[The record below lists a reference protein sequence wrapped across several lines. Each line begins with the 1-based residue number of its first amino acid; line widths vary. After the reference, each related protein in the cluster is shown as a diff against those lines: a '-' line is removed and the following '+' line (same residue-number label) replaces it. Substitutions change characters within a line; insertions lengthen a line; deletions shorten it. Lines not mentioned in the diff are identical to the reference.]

1 MNWTIVDSWM
11 EDGDDYN
18 IDRVGH
24 RRWLINPK
32 MKYTGFGAVSGNRG
46 TYSAVY
52 AFDTKNSKAAEYGVA
67 WPAQN
72 MPVEY
77 FGAGFPWSVSMGSTV
92 DISSVKVKLTRES
105 DNKTWNFSSSEADG
119 YFNVNNDGY
128 GQKGCIIFRPDTD
141 EDYEAGDVYNVSIT
155 GLGDGKDVSYSVN
168 FFELGKISKP
178 TEVPTT
184 EPTVSPTEEPSTEPT
199 ITPTEEPSTEP
210 TVAPT
215 EEPGTEPTA
224 TPTIEP
230 TAKPTASPTTKPS
243 DSSKPAAVKLK
254 NANVKKN
261 KVTVYFKKVN
271 NASGYEV
278 RYSTDS
284 KFKKN
289 VKKKLVSSKVSKTTI
304 TLKKSYKKCFIRM
317 RAYTK
322 KNGKKI
328 YGNWGNAFAIS
339 K

>member
-1 MNWTIVDSWM
+1 MIQGASSSNIAWTSWKGCSMNWTIVDSWM

-32 MKYTGFGAVSGNRG
+32 MKYTGFGAVSENRG

-199 ITPTEEPSTEP
+199 
-210 TVAPT
+210 A
-215 EEPGTEPTA
+215 A
-224 TPTIEP
+224 PTIEP
-230 TAKPTASPTTKPS
+230 TAKPTVSPTTKPS
-243 DSSKPAAVKLK
+243 DNSKPAAVKIK

-271 NASGYEV
+271 NVSGYEV
-278 RYSTDS
+278 RYSKDS

-304 TLKKSYKKCFIRM
+304 TLNKSYKKCFIRM

-322 KNGKKI
+322 NNGKKI
-328 YGNWGNAFAIS
+328 YGNWGNTFAVS

>member
-1 MNWTIVDSWM
+1 M
-11 EDGDDYN
+11 E
-18 IDRVGH
+18 
-24 RRWLINPK
+24 
-32 MKYTGFGAVSGNRG
+32 
-46 TYSAVY
+46 
-52 AFDTKNSKAAEYGVA
+52 
-67 WPAQN
+67 Q
-72 MPVEY
+72 
-77 FGAGFPWSVSMGSTV
+77 
-92 DISSVKVKLTRES
+92 
-105 DNKTWNFSSSEADG
+105 
-119 YFNVNNDGY
+119 
-128 GQKGCIIFRPDTD
+128 
-141 EDYEAGDVYNVSIT
+141 DYEAGDVYNVSIT

-178 TEVPTT
+178 TEVK
-184 EPTVSPTEEPSTEPT
+184 
-199 ITPTEEPSTEP
+199 I
-210 TVAPT
+210 
-215 EEPGTEPTA
+215 
-224 TPTIEP
+224 
-230 TAKPTASPTTKPS
+230 
-243 DSSKPAAVKLK
+243 K

-304 TLKKSYKKCFIRM
+304 TLKKSYKKRFIM
-317 RAYTK
+317 MCAYTK